1 MHKKV
6 GLQIRKLPI
15 FYLYCSCLCQSLR
28 IVFIEVFIIS
38 TWFQYQFVK
47 NDLFLA
53 TYVKIQRNEENVGGA
68 YRRHE
73 GEGDEMHASAE
84 VRRFKSLHTQIES
97 CLSIL
102 RAHCTVW
109 HTGCGVFK
117 GGIQN

>member
-1 MHKKV
+1 MV
-6 GLQIRKLPI
+6 PVSI
-15 FYLYCSCLCQSLR
+15 C
-28 IVFIEVFIIS
+28 
-38 TWFQYQFVK
+38 K
-47 NDLFLA
+47 NDFFSA

-102 RAHCTVW
+102 RAHCTVNNFLYKLNFSGIFKARPFTYT
-109 HTGCGVFK
+109 HTTYS
-117 GGIQN
+117 

>member
-1 MHKKV
+1 MREDSYFHYWICDF
-6 GLQIRKLPI
+6 GH
-15 FYLYCSCLCQSLR
+15 FH
-28 IVFIEVFIIS
+28 EVLIS
-38 TWFQYQFVK
+38 K
-47 NDLFLA
+47 NDFFSA

-102 RAHCTVW
+102 HAHCTAQYGN
-109 HTGCGVFK
+109 TGCGVFK
-117 GGIQN
+117 RGVQN

>member
-1 MHKKV
+1 ML
-6 GLQIRKLPI
+6 LQ
-15 FYLYCSCLCQSLR
+15 LYVYNFGFSINL
-28 IVFIEVFIIS
+28 
-38 TWFQYQFVK
+38 K
-47 NDLFLA
+47 NDFFSA

-109 HTGCGVFK
+109 QYRLWSFQGRDTKFMNVL
-117 GGIQN
+117 